1 MNKIDWNTKVKA
13 VSKCDI
19 NGKACF
25 LHTSLLS
32 MFGCDNIEELEDKY
46 INPARIELTKRG
58 EDYNNHIIQ
67 SNIGDND
74 RFYYCSPLAV
84 KCMAIIAKEF
94 EWVDF
99 LEYSAYEDTSF
110 FSDPKDTDREI
121 RIGDKVEI
129 LSSTPDTIF
138 PLTPMINYL
147 GRKGRIISM
156 AENGNFRLIAEGIPY
171 EVEFRKE
178 NLKLVLNR

>member
-1 MNKIDWNTKVKA
+1 MAKIDWNAKVKA

-25 LHTSLLS
+25 IHLSLIN
-32 MFGCDNIEELEDKY
+32 MFGCKDLTELESTC
-46 INPARIELTKRG
+46 IEPARIELNKQG

-67 SNIGDND
+67 SNIGESE

-84 KCMAIIAKEF
+84 RCMAYIAKKF
-94 EWVDF
+94 DWVDF

-110 FSDPKDTDREI
+110 FSDPKDTNREI

-129 LSSTPDTIF
+129 LTPTPDTIS
-138 PLTPMINYL
+138 PTTPMVNFS
-147 GRKGRIISM
+147 GRKALIINI
-156 AENGNFRLIAEGIPY
+156 AENGNFRLVADGIPH
-171 EVEFRKE
+171 EVEFSKE
-178 NLKLVLNR
+178 HLKLISND